1 MSIHIEV
8 KRIKFPDGQY
18 IARFK
23 GVVSEDVNKE
33 ILPIISLARNPDHCY
48 FRIDLLQEHDHHAPP
63 YQSKEDV
70 DGYIQRVIGDIEIA
84 LEKVGLELG
93 EGTMEDKKAFT
104 TLQTMDENSD
114 N

>member
-1 MSIHIEV
+1 MGIHIEV

-33 ILPIISLARNPDHCY
+33 ILPLVSLARKPDHCY

-70 DGYIQRVIGDIEIA
+70 DGYIQRVITDIGVA

-93 EGTMEDKKAFT
+93 KGTVEDKKVVAMP
-104 TLQTMDENSD
+104 QTMDENSD